1 LIHNDLEEF
10 WMEFLGS
17 SFASDG
23 GGPERIF
30 RGVTDKDHE
39 LVPSIGRGTEAGT
52 EGDISTLERD
62 LMEEFKR
69 LSVPELTTPPTSEFE
84 WLFLAQH
91 YGLPTRLLDWS
102 SNPLVALFFAVERKD
117 EVDGAVYMVRH
128 AVSDQYELFDHHT
141 ADYTKETKK
150 EPFSIFAIQPS
161 QGTVVFV
168 RPKYIDKRY
177 QNQKSIFSCH
187 EDPFKVL
194 EIDGLTKLEFSGHL
208 KPDLRS
214 RLRTLGIAASFIY
227 PGLGG
232 AVSEA
237 KCFHYDPVT
246 LGRTKIVTARLDL
259 KLYGY

>member
-1 LIHNDLEEF
+1 MPALIHNDLEEF
-10 WMEFLGS
+10 WLEFLGQ

-23 GGPERIF
+23 GGLERIF

-39 LVPSIGRGTEAGT
+39 LVPSIGRSTEAGT
-52 EGDISTLERD
+52 SGDISTLERD

-69 LSVPELTTPPTSEFE
+69 LSVPELTLPPTSEFE

-128 AVSDQYELFDHHT
+128 AVSDQYELFDYHT

-150 EPFSIFAIQPS
+150 VPFSMFAIQPS

-168 RPKYIDKRY
+168 RPKYTDRRY
-177 QNQKSIFSCH
+177 QNQKSIFSCP
-187 EDPFKVL
+187 EDPFRVL
-194 EIDGLTKLEFSGHL
+194 EIDGLKKLEFSGRL
-208 KPDLRS
+208 KPALRS
-214 RLRTLGIAASFIY
+214 RLRTLGIATSFIC

-232 AVSEA
+232 VASEA

-246 LGRTKIVTARLDL
+246 SGRMKIVTASVDL
-259 KLYGY
+259 KL